1 MEDTTIEDVLKTV
14 EALYAQ
20 KNYQEALKTLE
31 VNRAKISPGIWH
43 YNVGTLFG
51 KLENWPMARYH
62 LTMADWEGFNSQ
74 EVIMNKKLAESKL
87 EIPKFEKANSASDF
101 FAKGAM
107 EASQGILT
115 TVSLILVI
123 IAIVN
128 IWKKSSYKVLSV
140 LLTSALLILGMNWWI
155 QSWDKVIVVNTQAIQ
170 EGPSVIFPSRDELPP
185 GVMLIISRKGG
196 WVKILYPSRFQ
207 GWIKNAGFKELK

>member
-31 VNRAKISPGIWH
+31 ANRAEISAGIWH
-43 YNVGTLFG
+43 YNVGTVFG

-62 LTMADWEGFNSQ
+62 LTMADLEGFNSQ
-74 EVIMNKKLAESKL
+74 ELSVNKKLAETKL
-87 EIPKFEKANSASDF
+87 EIAKFEQANSASDYF
-101 FAKGAM
+101 TKGAL

-115 TVSLILVI
+115 TLSLILVI

-128 IWKKSSYKVLSV
+128 MWKKSSYKVLSV
-140 LLTSALLILGMNWWI
+140 LLTSALLVLGLNWWI
-155 QSWDKVIVVNTQAIQ
+155 HSWDKVIVVNSQAIQ

-185 GVMLIISRKGG
+185 GVLLVISRKGE

>member
-31 VNRAKISPGIWH
+31 ANRAEISPGIWH
-43 YNVGTLFG
+43 YNIGTVFG

-62 LTMADWEGFNSQ
+62 LTMADLEGLNSR
-74 EVIMNKKLAESKL
+74 EVTVNKKLAETKL

-101 FAKGAM
+101 FVKGAI

-115 TVSLILVI
+115 TLSLILVI
-123 IAIVN
+123 VAIVN
-128 IWKKSSYKVLSV
+128 MWKKSSYKVLSV
-140 LLTSALLILGMNWWI
+140 LLTSALLVLGLNWWI
-155 QSWDKVIVVNTQAIQ
+155 QSWDKVIVINSQAIQ

-185 GVMLIISRKGG
+185 GVMLIISKKGE